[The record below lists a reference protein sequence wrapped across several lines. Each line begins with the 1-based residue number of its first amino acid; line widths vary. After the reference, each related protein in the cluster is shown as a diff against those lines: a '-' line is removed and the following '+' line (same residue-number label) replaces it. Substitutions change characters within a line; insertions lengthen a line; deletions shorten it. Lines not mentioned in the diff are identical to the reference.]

1 MERNIN
7 SEGKNAA
14 KIALLNMN
22 HRIAR
27 EQAT

>member
-7 SEGKNAA
+7 SEGRKVA

-22 HRIAR
+22 HKIAR